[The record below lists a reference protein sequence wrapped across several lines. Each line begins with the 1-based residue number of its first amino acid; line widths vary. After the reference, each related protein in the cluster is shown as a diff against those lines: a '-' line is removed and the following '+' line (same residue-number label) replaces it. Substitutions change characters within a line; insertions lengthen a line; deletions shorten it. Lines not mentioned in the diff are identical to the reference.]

1 MCFWFIRLFNFS
13 KSSKK
18 ILKMC
23 IFPRIKQ
30 DYFIVVQHY
39 FWSVFFLW
47 GGGEEDMKEIEKR
60 GMRGFER
67 KREGEV

>member
-1 MCFWFIRLFNFS
+1 MVYTLIQFLHII
-13 KSSKK
+13 KK
-18 ILKMC
+18 NLKMC

>member
-1 MCFWFIRLFNFS
+1 
-13 KSSKK
+13 
-18 ILKMC
+18 MC